1 MSSFPE
7 SVFGYNAPDSAL
19 EAVVFRI
26 FELLVAFFTVNY
38 AWEWAAYLPR
48 LQDVVLP
55 LGIAHYVDVT
65 VLFDSVWARVN
76 AGLITVL
83 AVAGFFRLNRFAY
96 LGALLLLHL
105 HFAARYSQGEI
116 PHSPNMLGMLLM
128 GFGIAAIAF
137 EAPKIHRRFTMAFS
151 YFFIG
156 LGYTSAAFCKII
168 GTGWYWS
175 DGRHLWMWIHEKSV
189 DAFSNFGVLDLNVAQ
204 ELALN
209 HWWMATAFLTIGL
222 VSEFF
227 AVSMA
232 LRRFRMLA
240 MGAVLGLHAGIYA
253 IMGIIF
259 FESTVLMVMMF
270 FYPVLTQLDTAL
282 PEWVIRAAHRVLA
295 ASHLQSRSTTP
306 A

>member
-1 MSSFPE
+1 MPSFPE
-7 SVFGYNAPDSAL
+7 SVFGYDAPDSNM
-19 EAVVFRI
+19 EAVVFRV
-26 FELLVAFFTVNY
+26 FEVLVAFFTVNY

-55 LGIAHYVDVT
+55 LGVAHYVDVT
-65 VLFDSVWARVN
+65 LLFDPVWARVN
-76 AGLITVL
+76 AALITVL
-83 AVAGFFRLNRFAY
+83 TIAGFFRLNRFAY

-116 PHSPNMLGMLLM
+116 PHSPNVLGMLLM

-175 DGRHLWMWIHEKSV
+175 DGRHLWMWIHEKSI

-209 HWWMATAFLTIGL
+209 HWWIATAFLTIGL

-227 AVSMA
+227 AVGMA

-259 FESTVLMVMMF
+259 FESTVLMIMMF
-270 FYPVLTQLDTAL
+270 LYPVLTQLDAWL
-282 PEWVIRAAHRVLA
+282 PESVVQTVHRVLYPRRIRP
-295 ASHLQSRSTTP
+295 LSTSMG
-306 A
+306 